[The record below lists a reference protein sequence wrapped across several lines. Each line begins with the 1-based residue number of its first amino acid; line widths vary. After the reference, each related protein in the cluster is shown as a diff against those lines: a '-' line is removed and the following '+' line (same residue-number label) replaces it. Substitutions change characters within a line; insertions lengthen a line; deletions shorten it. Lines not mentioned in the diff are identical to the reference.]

1 MIGLALMAPW
11 IPNLQAQR
19 EAMQELAFL
28 AGKWVGETTLLRGP
42 AEIVELVQT
51 EEAQY
56 KLDGLILVIEGVG
69 RTASNGQTLLQAF
82 GIISHDDETGKY
94 WLRAFND
101 GRFLETEVKLL
112 EQGKGMTW
120 GFALGEVKTKSVLRI
135 NERGEWTEIAEIF
148 IGSQPPKQF
157 LQLTARSQK

>member
-1 MIGLALMAPW
+1 MALR

-19 EAMQELAFL
+19 EAMRKLAFL
-28 AGKWVGETTLLRGP
+28 TGKWTGEANLLRG
-42 AEIVELVQT
+42 ATEFVELLQT

-69 RTASNGQTLLQAF
+69 RTASGGQALLQAF
-82 GIISHDDETGKY
+82 GIISYDDESETY
-94 WLRAFND
+94 RLRAFND

-120 GFALGEVKTKSVLRI
+120 GFALGEIKTKSVLWI
-135 NERGEWTEIAEIF
+135 NERGEWTEFAEIF
-148 IGSQPPKQF
+148 IGPQSPKK
-157 LQLTARSQK
+157 LLELTVRAQQ